1 MRMRMP
7 KSMWKLLNLVWVF
20 ILGCNPCGVY
30 WYFQNTRTVPN
41 KKEIFP
47 PGSWDK
53 QKEGDH
59 KGYGRLQC
67 LCIQVTFLL
76 NVNIISKPNSFQEIV
91 RNWEGY
97 YTTVHV
103 RRSSTNHNWETKNLE
118 LLNLSWNELQF
129 LNFSSFTPS
138 NCSQPHQCK
147 HSGKYFPIHSKCSQS
162 CCFTTN
168 SHKICSH

>member
-1 MRMRMP
+1 M
-7 KSMWKLLNLVWVF
+7 VWVF
-20 ILGCNPCGVY
+20 ILGSNPCGVY
-30 WYFQNTRTVPN
+30 WYFQNTRTVAN

-47 PGSWDK
+47 PGSWNK

-103 RRSSTNHNWETKNLE
+103 RRSSTNHNWETKKSWAPQFELE
-118 LLNLSWNELQF
+118 WAPVSKLLQF
-129 LNFSSFTPS
+129 HSFQR
-138 NCSQPHQCK
+138 QPATSMQTFRKIFPHPLKVFPVVLFHHQ
-147 HSGKYFPIHSKCSQS
+147 FP
-162 CCFTTN
+162 
-168 SHKICSH
+168 